1 MLYNKEVK
9 QIKDQIVKQIIG
21 NYLKGAGE
29 NAAYL
34 KEVKASNLGAVFLN
48 YGEAIDLTSE
58 PLVDYNKSNPKMQSA
73 GTLSL
78 LIKETFDKI
87 DRYAMKCETM
97 EYPTAVVKKDL
108 TKYANSLLDGVN
120 IVAFSEGEADT
131 DLKSDIKV
139 LLREGREEFNKR
151 MEEEEKEIE
160 EAQAKAT
167 ADPTSDGEVAEDTPE
182 EDVEDDSDFI
192 EEEDETTEETPEDD
206 SEEEGT
212 EEDEESDEDDTDYD
226 KLAEDEYGSDEEE
239 AEEKNEDDDIP
250 TGESYFSFGEDGAG
264 VLKSIKN
271 TVKSIT
277 GSIAKY
283 WHDISEKARIA
294 NEKAKQPRS
303 YSTISP
309 EEKEAQRQ
317 KSLDSFNEWFNKYIS
332 DMTPYLNSKNED
344 TSWGSY
350 ELVRKFLD
358 EIYHD
363 PATALT
369 YGYAY
374 NDVLDI
380 VHDGIVTLNKN
391 FIKHMKDTFDV
402 DLSDQVADTAG
413 ESYFSFGEGLTDIAT
428 KFKAKIKA
436 TIEQSKK
443 DKADKTQVKK
453 DKKIA
458 GFAKLIDDYIA
469 AMSEFIF
476 SDDFHTCAKGYTMAL
491 DTIYSYEEDRGL
503 KLAYI
508 DVYEEVIDVIYDKAD
523 ELHDK
528 VAKHVKDNFD
538 IDIDSEADKIYNILE
553 ADKTSGSGESHMFK
567 RRSGYTTID
576 PEAFSEMVNTLL
588 EIESDTLKAFSESKG
603 ISYIAESEDYAITS
617 KTIINTTAVVL
628 AARYKFGFYN

>member
-29 NAAYL
+29 NTAYL

-58 PLVDYNKSNPKMQSA
+58 TLVDYNKSNPKMQSA

-120 IVAFSEGEADT
+120 IVAFSEGEADI

-151 MEEEEKEIE
+151 MSEEENEIKEAQDKATQDPTATEYAPTEE
-160 EAQAKAT
+160 EAT
-167 ADPTSDGEVAEDTPE
+167 D
-182 EDVEDDSDFI
+182 DVEDDSDFI
-192 EEEDETTEETPEDD
+192 EEDTPEEDTDAEEETDETD
-206 SEEEGT
+206 EEEAG
-212 EEDEESDEDDTDYD
+212 DEETDYD

-250 TGESYFSFGEDGAG
+250 TGESYFSFGEGLTDIATKFKAKIKATIEQSKKDKADKKVENFMKNIDSYVETMDEFIYGTDLESCIKAYDLTMDRIVSYIDNARMKQTYGDTYPKIEEALFTKVDELNEEFSKYTRDVFGIEEMESDFSFGEDFAG

-277 GSIAKY
+277 GPIAKY

-332 DMTPYLNSKNED
+332 DMTPYLNSKDKD
-344 TSWGSY
+344 TCWGSY
-350 ELVRKFLD
+350 ELARKFLD
-358 EIYHD
+358 EIYFD

-380 VHDGIVTLNKN
+380 VHDEITTVNKN
-391 FIKHMKDTFDV
+391 FVKHMKDTFDV
-402 DLSDQVADTAG
+402 DLSDQVADK
-413 ESYFSFGEGLTDIAT
+413 S
-428 KFKAKIKA
+428 
-436 TIEQSKK
+436 
-443 DKADKTQVKK
+443 
-453 DKKIA
+453 
-458 GFAKLIDDYIA
+458 
-469 AMSEFIF
+469 
-476 SDDFHTCAKGYTMAL
+476 
-491 DTIYSYEEDRGL
+491 
-503 KLAYI
+503 
-508 DVYEEVIDVIYDKAD
+508 
-523 ELHDK
+523 
-528 VAKHVKDNFD
+528 
-538 IDIDSEADKIYNILE
+538 
-553 ADKTSGSGESHMFK
+553 SGSGESHMFK
-567 RRSGYTTID
+567 RKYGHTTID
-576 PEAFSEMVNTLL
+576 PQAFSEMINTLL
-588 EIESDTLKAFSESKG
+588 ETERDTLKTF
-603 ISYIAESEDYAITS
+603 AESRGLSFVANSTDYVITS
-617 KTIINTTAVVL
+617 KTLINTTAVVL

>member
-21 NYLKGAGE
+21 NYLKGSGE

-34 KEVKASNLGAVFLN
+34 KELKASNLGAVFLN

-58 PLVDYNKSNPKMQSA
+58 TLVDYNKSNPKMQSA

-120 IVAFSEGEADT
+120 IVAFSEGEADI

-151 MEEEEKEIE
+151 MSEEENEIKEAQDKATQDPTATEDAPTEE
-160 EAQAKAT
+160 EAT
-167 ADPTSDGEVAEDTPE
+167 D
-182 EDVEDDSDFI
+182 DVEDDSDFI
-192 EEEDETTEETPEDD
+192 EDTPEEDTDAEEETDETD
-206 SEEEGT
+206 EEEA
-212 EEDEESDEDDTDYD
+212 EDEETDYD

-250 TGESYFSFGEDGAG
+250 TGESYFSFGEDFAG
-264 VLKSIKN
+264 VFKSVKN

-332 DMTPYLNSKNED
+332 DMTPYLNSKDKD
-344 TSWGSY
+344 TCWGSY
-350 ELVRKFLD
+350 ELARKFLD
-358 EIYHD
+358 EIYFD

-380 VHDGIVTLNKN
+380 VYDEITTVNKN
-391 FIKHMKDTFDV
+391 FVKHMKDTFDV
-402 DLSDQVADTAG
+402 DLSDQVADKSSGAG
-413 ESYFSFGEGLTDIAT
+413 ESFSSYGEGLTDIAN

-443 DKADKTQVKK
+443 DKADKKVENFMKN
-453 DKKIA
+453 
-458 GFAKLIDDYIA
+458 IDSYVETMD
-469 AMSEFIF
+469 EFIYGTDLE
-476 SDDFHTCAKGYTMAL
+476 SCIKAYDLTM
-491 DTIYSYEEDRGL
+491 DRIYSYIDNARMKQTYGDTYPKIEEALFTKG
-503 KLAYI
+503 
-508 DVYEEVIDVIYDKAD
+508 D
-523 ELHDK
+523 ELNEEFSKYTRD
-528 VAKHVKDNFD
+528 VFGVEEMES
-538 IDIDSEADKIYNILE
+538 IDI
-553 ADKTSGSGESHMFK
+553 KTPGETGTGESHMFK
-567 RRSGYTTID
+567 RKYGYTTID
-576 PEAFSEMVNTLL
+576 PQAFSEMINTLL
-588 EIESDTLKAFSESKG
+588 ETERDTLKTF
-603 ISYIAESEDYAITS
+603 AESRGLSFVANSTDYAITS
-617 KTIINTTAVVL
+617 KTLINTTAVVL

>member
-29 NAAYL
+29 NTAYL

-58 PLVDYNKSNPKMQSA
+58 TLVDYNKSNPKMQSA

-151 MEEEEKEIE
+151 MSEEENEIKEAQDKATQDPTATEDAPTEE
-160 EAQAKAT
+160 EAT
-167 ADPTSDGEVAEDTPE
+167 D
-182 EDVEDDSDFI
+182 DVEDDSDFVEEDTDA
-192 EEEDETTEETPEDD
+192 EEETDETD
-206 SEEEGT
+206 EEEP
-212 EEDEESDEDDTDYD
+212 EDEEVDYD
-226 KLAEDEYGSDEEE
+226 KLAEDEYGSDEDKE
-239 AEEKNEDDDIP
+239 AEDETTDKEDKEKNEDDDIP
-250 TGESYFSFGEDGAG
+250 TGESYFSFGE
-264 VLKSIKN
+264 
-271 TVKSIT
+271 
-277 GSIAKY
+277 
-283 WHDISEKARIA
+283 
-294 NEKAKQPRS
+294 
-303 YSTISP
+303 
-309 EEKEAQRQ
+309 
-317 KSLDSFNEWFNKYIS
+317 
-332 DMTPYLNSKNED
+332 
-344 TSWGSY
+344 
-350 ELVRKFLD
+350 
-358 EIYHD
+358 
-363 PATALT
+363 
-369 YGYAY
+369 
-374 NDVLDI
+374 
-380 VHDGIVTLNKN
+380 
-391 FIKHMKDTFDV
+391 
-402 DLSDQVADTAG
+402 
-413 ESYFSFGEGLTDIAT
+413 GLTDIAN

-436 TIEQSKK
+436 AIEQSKK

-476 SDDFHTCAKGYTMAL
+476 ADDFYTCAKGYQRAL
-491 DTIYSYEEDRGL
+491 DTIYSYEEDRGV
-503 KLAYI
+503 KLAYN

-538 IDIDSEADKIYNILE
+538 IDIDSEADTIGESYFSFGEGLTDIANKFKAKIKATIE
-553 ADKTSGSGESHMFK
+553 QSKKDKADKKVVNFMKTIDSYVETMSEFLYGDDLDSCCRAYDITMDRICSYIDNARMNQAYGDTYPKIEEALYAKTEEVSDKFSKYTRDTFGVEELESLDIKVPGEIGTGESHMFK
-567 RRSGYTTID
+567 RKYGYTTID
-576 PEAFSEMVNTLL
+576 PQAFEEMVKILL
-588 EIESDTLKAFSESKG
+588 ETETDTLKTF
-603 ISYIAESEDYAITS
+603 AESRGLSFVANSTDYAITS
-617 KTIINTTAVVL
+617 KTLINTTAVVL

>member
-58 PLVDYNKSNPKMQSA
+58 TLVDYNKSNPKMQSA

-120 IVAFSEGEADT
+120 IVAFSEGAADT

-151 MEEEEKEIE
+151 MSEEEDEIKEAQDKATQDPTATEDAPTEE
-160 EAQAKAT
+160 EAT
-167 ADPTSDGEVAEDTPE
+167 D
-182 EDVEDDSDFI
+182 DVEDDSDFVEEDTDA
-192 EEEDETTEETPEDD
+192 EEETDETD
-206 SEEEGT
+206 EEEP
-212 EEDEESDEDDTDYD
+212 EDEEVDYD

-264 VLKSIKN
+264 VFKSIKN

-317 KSLDSFNEWFNKYIS
+317 ESLDSFNEWFNKYIS

-344 TSWGSY
+344 TCWGSY
-350 ELVRKFLD
+350 ERVREFLD

-413 ESYFSFGEGLTDIAT
+413 ESYFSAGEGLTDIAN

-443 DKADKTQVKK
+443 DKADKKVENFMKN
-453 DKKIA
+453 
-458 GFAKLIDDYIA
+458 IDSYVET
-469 AMSEFIF
+469 MEEFIYGTDLE
-476 SDDFHTCAKGYTMAL
+476 SCIKAYDLTM
-491 DTIYSYEEDRGL
+491 DRIYSYIDNARMKQTYGDTYPKIEEALFTKG
-503 KLAYI
+503 
-508 DVYEEVIDVIYDKAD
+508 D
-523 ELHDK
+523 ELNEEFSNYTRD
-528 VAKHVKDNFD
+528 VFGIEEMES
-538 IDIDSEADKIYNILE
+538 IDI
-553 ADKTSGSGESHMFK
+553 KTPGETGTGESHMFK
-567 RRSGYTTID
+567 RKYGHTTID
-576 PEAFSEMVNTLL
+576 PQAFSEMINTLL
-588 EIESDTLKAFSESKG
+588 ETERDTLKTF
-603 ISYIAESEDYAITS
+603 AESRGLSFVANSTDYAITS
-617 KTIINTTAVVL
+617 KTLINTTAVVL

>member
-58 PLVDYNKSNPKMQSA
+58 TLVDYNKSNPKMQSA

-120 IVAFSEGEADT
+120 IVAFSEGEADI

-151 MEEEEKEIE
+151 MSEEEDEIKEAQDKATQDPTATEDAPTEE
-160 EAQAKAT
+160 EAT
-167 ADPTSDGEVAEDTPE
+167 D
-182 EDVEDDSDFI
+182 DVEDDSDFVEEDTDA
-192 EEEDETTEETPEDD
+192 EEETDETD
-206 SEEEGT
+206 EEEP
-212 EEDEESDEDDTDYD
+212 EDEEVDYD
-226 KLAEDEYGSDEEE
+226 KLAEAEYGSDEDKE

-264 VLKSIKN
+264 VFKSIKN

-317 KSLDSFNEWFNKYIS
+317 ESLDSFNEWFNKYIS

-344 TSWGSY
+344 TCWGSY
-350 ELVRKFLD
+350 ERVRGFLD

-363 PATALT
+363 SATALT

-374 NDVLDI
+374 DDVLDV

-413 ESYFSFGEGLTDIAT
+413 ESYFSSGEGLTDIAT

-443 DKADKTQVKK
+443 DKADKKVENFMKN
-453 DKKIA
+453 
-458 GFAKLIDDYIA
+458 IDSYVET
-469 AMSEFIF
+469 MEEFIYGTDLE
-476 SDDFHTCAKGYTMAL
+476 SCIKAYDLTM
-491 DTIYSYEEDRGL
+491 DRIYSYIDNARMKQTYGDTYPKIEEALFTKG
-503 KLAYI
+503 
-508 DVYEEVIDVIYDKAD
+508 D
-523 ELHDK
+523 ELNEEFSNYTRD
-528 VAKHVKDNFD
+528 VFGIEEMES
-538 IDIDSEADKIYNILE
+538 IDI
-553 ADKTSGSGESHMFK
+553 KTPGETGTGESHMFK
-567 RRSGYTTID
+567 RKYGHTTID
-576 PEAFSEMVNTLL
+576 PQAFSEMINTLL
-588 EIESDTLKAFSESKG
+588 ETERDTLKTF
-603 ISYIAESEDYAITS
+603 AESRGLSFVANSTDYAITS
-617 KTIINTTAVVL
+617 KTLINTTAVVL

>member
-58 PLVDYNKSNPKMQSA
+58 TLVDYNKSNPKMQSA

-120 IVAFSEGEADT
+120 IVAFSEGEADI

-151 MEEEEKEIE
+151 MSEEEDEIKEAQDKATQDPTATEDAPTEE
-160 EAQAKAT
+160 EAT
-167 ADPTSDGEVAEDTPE
+167 D
-182 EDVEDDSDFI
+182 DVEDDSDFVEEDTDA
-192 EEEDETTEETPEDD
+192 EEETDETD
-206 SEEEGT
+206 EEEP
-212 EEDEESDEDDTDYD
+212 EDEEVDYD

-317 KSLDSFNEWFNKYIS
+317 KSLDSFNEWYNKYIS

-344 TSWGSY
+344 TCWGSY
-350 ELVRKFLD
+350 ERVRGFLD

-402 DLSDQVADTAG
+402 DLSDQVADKSSGAG
-413 ESYFSFGEGLTDIAT
+413 ESFSSYGEGLTDIAN

-443 DKADKTQVKK
+443 DKADKKVENFMKN
-453 DKKIA
+453 
-458 GFAKLIDDYIA
+458 IDSYVET
-469 AMSEFIF
+469 MEEFIYGTNLE
-476 SDDFHTCAKGYTMAL
+476 SCIKAYDLTM
-491 DTIYSYEEDRGL
+491 DRIYSYIDNARMKQTYGDTYPKIEEALFTKG
-503 KLAYI
+503 
-508 DVYEEVIDVIYDKAD
+508 D
-523 ELHDK
+523 ELNEEFSNYTRD
-528 VAKHVKDNFD
+528 VFGIEEMES
-538 IDIDSEADKIYNILE
+538 IDI
-553 ADKTSGSGESHMFK
+553 KTPGETGTGESHMFK
-567 RRSGYTTID
+567 RKYGHTTID
-576 PEAFSEMVNTLL
+576 PQAFSEMINTLL
-588 EIESDTLKAFSESKG
+588 ETERDTLKTF
-603 ISYIAESEDYAITS
+603 AESRGLSFVANSTDYAITS
-617 KTIINTTAVVL
+617 KTLINTTAVVL

>member
-58 PLVDYNKSNPKMQSA
+58 TLVDYNKSNPKMQSA

-120 IVAFSEGEADT
+120 IVAFSEGEADI

-151 MEEEEKEIE
+151 MSEEEDEIKEAQDKATQDPTATEDAPTEE
-160 EAQAKAT
+160 EAT
-167 ADPTSDGEVAEDTPE
+167 D
-182 EDVEDDSDFI
+182 DVEDDSDFVEEDTDA
-192 EEEDETTEETPEDD
+192 EEETDETD
-206 SEEEGT
+206 EEEP
-212 EEDEESDEDDTDYD
+212 EDEEVDYD

-317 KSLDSFNEWFNKYIS
+317 ESLDSFNEWFNKYIS

-344 TSWGSY
+344 TCWGSY
-350 ELVRKFLD
+350 ERVRGFLD

-402 DLSDQVADTAG
+402 DLSDQVADTTG
-413 ESYFSFGEGLTDIAT
+413 ESYFSAGEGLTDIAN

-443 DKADKTQVKK
+443 DKADKKVENFMKN
-453 DKKIA
+453 
-458 GFAKLIDDYIA
+458 IDSYVET
-469 AMSEFIF
+469 MEEFIYGTDLE
-476 SDDFHTCAKGYTMAL
+476 SCIKAYDLTM
-491 DTIYSYEEDRGL
+491 DRIYSYIDNARMKQTYGDTYPKIEEALFTKG
-503 KLAYI
+503 
-508 DVYEEVIDVIYDKAD
+508 D
-523 ELHDK
+523 ELNEEFSNYTRD
-528 VAKHVKDNFD
+528 VFGIEEMES
-538 IDIDSEADKIYNILE
+538 IDI
-553 ADKTSGSGESHMFK
+553 KTPGETGTGESHMFK
-567 RRSGYTTID
+567 RKYGHTTID
-576 PEAFSEMVNTLL
+576 PQAFSEMINTLL
-588 EIESDTLKAFSESKG
+588 ETERDTLKTF
-603 ISYIAESEDYAITS
+603 AESRGLSFVANSTDYAITS
-617 KTIINTTAVVL
+617 KTLINTTAVVL

>member
-58 PLVDYNKSNPKMQSA
+58 TLVDYNKSNPKMQSA

-120 IVAFSEGEADT
+120 IVAFSEGEADI

-151 MEEEEKEIE
+151 MSEEEDEIKEAQDKATQDPTATEDAPTEE
-160 EAQAKAT
+160 EAT
-167 ADPTSDGEVAEDTPE
+167 D
-182 EDVEDDSDFI
+182 DVEDDSDFVEEDTDA
-192 EEEDETTEETPEDD
+192 EEETDETD
-206 SEEEGT
+206 EEEP
-212 EEDEESDEDDTDYD
+212 EDEEVDYD

-309 EEKEAQRQ
+309 EEKETQRQ
-317 KSLDSFNEWFNKYIS
+317 ESLDSFNEWFNKYIS

-344 TSWGSY
+344 TCWGSY
-350 ELVRKFLD
+350 ERVRGFLD

-413 ESYFSFGEGLTDIAT
+413 ESYFSAGEGLTDIAN

-443 DKADKTQVKK
+443 DKADKKVENFMKN
-453 DKKIA
+453 
-458 GFAKLIDDYIA
+458 IDSYVET
-469 AMSEFIF
+469 MEEFIYGTDLE
-476 SDDFHTCAKGYTMAL
+476 SCIKAYDLTM
-491 DTIYSYEEDRGL
+491 DRIYSYIDNARMKQTYGDTYPKIEEALFTKG
-503 KLAYI
+503 
-508 DVYEEVIDVIYDKAD
+508 D
-523 ELHDK
+523 ELNEEFSNYTRD
-528 VAKHVKDNFD
+528 VFGIEEMES
-538 IDIDSEADKIYNILE
+538 IDI
-553 ADKTSGSGESHMFK
+553 KTPGETGTGESHMFK
-567 RRSGYTTID
+567 RKYGHTTID
-576 PEAFSEMVNTLL
+576 PQAFSEMINTLL
-588 EIESDTLKAFSESKG
+588 ETERDTLKTF
-603 ISYIAESEDYAITS
+603 AESRGLSFVANSTDYAITS
-617 KTIINTTAVVL
+617 KTLINTTAVVL

>member
-1 MLYNKEVK
+1 M
-9 QIKDQIVKQIIG
+9 
-21 NYLKGAGE
+21 
-29 NAAYL
+29 
-34 KEVKASNLGAVFLN
+34 
-48 YGEAIDLTSE
+48 
-58 PLVDYNKSNPKMQSA
+58 
-73 GTLSL
+73 
-78 LIKETFDKI
+78 
-87 DRYAMKCETM
+87 
-97 EYPTAVVKKDL
+97 
-108 TKYANSLLDGVN
+108 
-120 IVAFSEGEADT
+120 
-131 DLKSDIKV
+131 
-139 LLREGREEFNKR
+139 
-151 MEEEEKEIE
+151 
-160 EAQAKAT
+160 
-167 ADPTSDGEVAEDTPE
+167 
-182 EDVEDDSDFI
+182 
-192 EEEDETTEETPEDD
+192 
-206 SEEEGT
+206 
-212 EEDEESDEDDTDYD
+212 
-226 KLAEDEYGSDEEE
+226 
-239 AEEKNEDDDIP
+239 
-250 TGESYFSFGEDGAG
+250 
-264 VLKSIKN
+264 LKSIKN

-344 TSWGSY
+344 TCWGSY
-350 ELVRKFLD
+350 ELVRKFFD

-402 DLSDQVADTAG
+402 DLSDQVADTTG

-443 DKADKTQVKK
+443 DKADKIQVKK

-469 AMSEFIF
+469 AMNEFIF
-476 SDDFHTCAKGYTMAL
+476 ADDFNTCAKAYQRAL

-503 KLAYI
+503 KLAYS
-508 DVYEEVIDVIYDKAD
+508 DVYEEVIDVLYDKAD

-538 IDIDSEADKIYNILE
+538 IDIDSEADETI
-553 ADKTSGSGESHMFK
+553 GSGESHMFK

-576 PEAFSEMVNTLL
+576 PEAFSEMVNILL
-588 EIESDTLKAFSESKG
+588 ETERDTLKTFSESKG

-617 KTIINTTAVVL
+617 KTLINTTAVVL
-628 AARYKFGFYN
+628 AARYKFGFYK

>member
-58 PLVDYNKSNPKMQSA
+58 TLVDYNKSNPKMQSA

-120 IVAFSEGEADT
+120 IVAFSEGEADI

-151 MEEEEKEIE
+151 MSEEEDEIKEAQDKATQDPTATEDAPTEE
-160 EAQAKAT
+160 EAT
-167 ADPTSDGEVAEDTPE
+167 D
-182 EDVEDDSDFI
+182 DVEDDSDFVEEDTDA
-192 EEEDETTEETPEDD
+192 EEETDETD
-206 SEEEGT
+206 EEEP
-212 EEDEESDEDDTDYD
+212 EDEEVDYD

-317 KSLDSFNEWFNKYIS
+317 ESLDSFNEWFNKYIS

-350 ELVRKFLD
+350 ERVRGFLD

-413 ESYFSFGEGLTDIAT
+413 ESYFSAGEGLTDIAN

-443 DKADKTQVKK
+443 DKADKKVENFMKN
-453 DKKIA
+453 
-458 GFAKLIDDYIA
+458 IDSYVET
-469 AMSEFIF
+469 MEEFIYGTDLE
-476 SDDFHTCAKGYTMAL
+476 SCIKAYDLTM
-491 DTIYSYEEDRGL
+491 DRIYSYIDNARMKQTYGDTYPKIEEALFTKG
-503 KLAYI
+503 
-508 DVYEEVIDVIYDKAD
+508 D
-523 ELHDK
+523 ELNEEFSNYTRD
-528 VAKHVKDNFD
+528 VFGIEEMES
-538 IDIDSEADKIYNILE
+538 IDI
-553 ADKTSGSGESHMFK
+553 KTPGETGTGESHMF
-567 RRSGYTTID
+567 RRKYGHTTID
-576 PEAFSEMVNTLL
+576 PQAFSEMINTLL
-588 EIESDTLKAFSESKG
+588 ETERDTLKTF
-603 ISYIAESEDYAITS
+603 AESRGLSFVANSTDYAITS
-617 KTIINTTAVVL
+617 KTLINTTAVVL

>member
-58 PLVDYNKSNPKMQSA
+58 TLVDYNKSNPKMQSA

-151 MEEEEKEIE
+151 MSEEEDEIKEAQDKATQDPTATEDAPTEE
-160 EAQAKAT
+160 EAT
-167 ADPTSDGEVAEDTPE
+167 D
-182 EDVEDDSDFI
+182 DVEDDSDFVEEDTDA
-192 EEEDETTEETPEDD
+192 EEETDETD
-206 SEEEGT
+206 EEEP
-212 EEDEESDEDDTDYD
+212 EDEEVDYD

-283 WHDISEKARIA
+283 WHDINEKARIA

-344 TSWGSY
+344 TCWGSY
-350 ELVRKFLD
+350 ERVREFLD

-413 ESYFSFGEGLTDIAT
+413 ESYFSAGEGLTDIAN

-443 DKADKTQVKK
+443 DKADKKVENFMKN
-453 DKKIA
+453 
-458 GFAKLIDDYIA
+458 IDSYVET
-469 AMSEFIF
+469 MEEFIYGTDLE
-476 SDDFHTCAKGYTMAL
+476 SCIKAYDLTM
-491 DTIYSYEEDRGL
+491 DRIYSYIDNARMKQTYGDTYPKIEEALFTKG
-503 KLAYI
+503 
-508 DVYEEVIDVIYDKAD
+508 D
-523 ELHDK
+523 ELNEEFSNYTRD
-528 VAKHVKDNFD
+528 VFGIEEMES
-538 IDIDSEADKIYNILE
+538 IDI
-553 ADKTSGSGESHMFK
+553 KTPGETGTGESHMFK
-567 RRSGYTTID
+567 RKYGHTTID
-576 PEAFSEMVNTLL
+576 PQAFSEMINTLL
-588 EIESDTLKAFSESKG
+588 ETERDTLKTF
-603 ISYIAESEDYAITS
+603 AESRGLSFVANSTDYAITS
-617 KTIINTTAVVL
+617 KTLINTTAVVL